1 MQRTGQVVYS
11 ASHDLRAPYIPLC
24 KGLVELKLED
34 DITECKTYLDL
45 MHESLNKQDKYI
57 RDIIDYSRNT
67 RKQINITEVSLNT
80 IVQGG
85 YFSKSVHKD
94 SDKIK

>member
-1 MQRTGQVVYS
+1 M
-11 ASHDLRAPYIPLC
+11 
-24 KGLVELKLED
+24 KLED

-67 RKQINITEVSLNT
+67 RKQINITSALNT
-80 IVQGG
+80 IVQEAISQNQ
-85 YFSKSVHKD
+85 F
-94 SDKIK
+94 